1 MEATATG
8 KRRTSLGR
16 HPALRGLGLVC
27 ASLAALLPLDAVAQ
41 APIVTA
47 AAPIQTAQA
56 TSVESDPTNVAQ
68 RLLSAPRPAS
78 DDAVYGQQ
86 LVETARAVGRK
97 GDFETALELLTRA
110 LDHYQSGPL
119 ADEREAILIAR
130 MGITSAA
137 WQLGKHDLVIEHAGE
152 LLLLPSNG
160 NDSPQRTAARQ
171 FLARSLQQAGQ
182 YGRALE
188 VTTELAAASTA
199 AKTFA
204 AEHALAIGG
213 AALRSDQLD
222 VAADAYRF
230 YLSSASGGPRTA
242 DALLGLAWTAVL
254 GGDSPEQAAAQLAD
268 FIAAYPDHHDVPH
281 ALQAQAKVLRQLGRD
296 DDAERISMQVLTDH
310 ASSEAAKSA
319 LEDHL
324 LSSSEPWP
332 DAVRT
337 AWLDRLAAIAAE
349 TEAKTKTSHAAR
361 AAARAQNTLSAEVV
375 AQLLARALEN
385 GDDGIWQ
392 ATVKVMVR
400 VDGDGQLTFQVL
412 QLLAASQMPHIAE
425 HLAVELLGRV
435 IDARAGDSVAAQPL
449 PALPAACESACRWAG
464 LMGRWS
470 LLALVAEQ
478 SHPAARRDDR
488 SGSPRR
494 LAIDRLLAESLMQ
507 TRRSHEALPWWNALI
522 DVQGAN
528 DFPTLLRGA
537 EVATAHGPVEQAA
550 LRLQAASQAAA
561 EDPLGVALVQML
573 EAELAVRR
581 ARMDEARELL
591 SAIVRATDSATEL
604 RPRAQWLIGETY
616 FLQGK
621 YSEAIDQYR
630 RVDALDAE
638 GEWAAAALLQAG
650 KAFEKLGR
658 SREAATCYT
667 ALLSRFG
674 DSPNAAQARS
684 RLAHLGDHDRAAA
697 PLRR

>member
-27 ASLAALLPLDAVAQ
+27 ASLAALLPLEAVAQ
-41 APIVTA
+41 APMVTA

-56 TSVESDPTNVAQ
+56 TSVESDPTTVAR
-68 RLLSAPRPAS
+68 RLLSEPPPAS
-78 DDAVYGQQ
+78 DDAAYGQQ

-119 ADEREAILIAR
+119 ADEREAILITR

-137 WQLGKHDLVIEHAGE
+137 WQLGKHELVIEHASE
-152 LLLLPSNG
+152 LLLLPSSG

-213 AALRSDQLD
+213 AALRSDQLN

-230 YLSSASGGPRTA
+230 YLSSAPAGPRAA
-242 DALLGLAWTAVL
+242 DAMLGLAWTAVI
-254 GGDSPEQAAAQLAD
+254 GGDSPEQAAEQLAD

-310 ASSEAAKSA
+310 ASSEAAKTA
-319 LEDHL
+319 LEDYL

-337 AWLDRLAAIAAE
+337 AWLDRLAALAAE
-349 TEAKTKTSHAAR
+349 PETNISHAAR
-361 AAARAQNTLSAEVV
+361 AAAGVQNTLSAEVV

-392 ATVKVMVR
+392 ATVQVMVR
-400 VDGDGQLTFQVL
+400 VDGDGLLTFQVL
-412 QLLAASQMPHIAE
+412 QLLAAGQMPHIAE
-425 HLAVELLGRV
+425 HLAVELLGRI
-435 IDARAGDSVAAQPL
+435 IDAQAGDSAAEQPL
-449 PALPAACESACRWAG
+449 PVLPAACESACRWAG

-478 SHPAARRDDR
+478 SQPTTRRDDR
-488 SGSPRR
+488 SGSTRR

-507 TRRSHEALPWWNALI
+507 TRRSHEALPWWDAII
-522 DVQGAN
+522 DVQGAA

-561 EDPLGVALVQML
+561 EDPLGLALVQIL

-684 RLAHLGDHDRAAA
+684 RLAHLGDRDRAAA